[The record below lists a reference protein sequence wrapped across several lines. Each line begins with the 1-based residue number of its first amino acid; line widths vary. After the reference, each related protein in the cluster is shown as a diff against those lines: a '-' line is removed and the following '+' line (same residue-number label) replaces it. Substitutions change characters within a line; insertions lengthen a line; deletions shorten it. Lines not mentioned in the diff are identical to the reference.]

1 MPGIADIRTRLA
13 MDNLMK
19 KDLHRLQEAIPNP
32 AAFSPSWA
40 SPQPAVRAEQA
51 PCYSP
56 PAEQAVPCYSP
67 TKSLQARHQIQDSPY
82 LSPCAPSSPEQLQ
95 SEHKQIQNLDPR
107 QFYQFK
113 VREFAPYKSD
123 PLTD

>member
-40 SPQPAVRAEQA
+40 SPQPAVPAEQA
-51 PCYSP
+51 RPAV

-67 TKSLQARHQIQDSPY
+67 TKSLQARHQTDSPY

>member
-40 SPQPAVRAEQA
+40 SPQPAV
-51 PCYSP
+51 